1 MHVTLHDCGHFAGS
15 VEENETIAKAL
26 SRLSEVEEK
35 VESLHQEMVRF
46 SV

>member
-1 MHVTLHDCGHFAGS
+1 MHVTIFAGN

-35 VESLHQEMVRF
+35 VESLHQEMVRRKSF